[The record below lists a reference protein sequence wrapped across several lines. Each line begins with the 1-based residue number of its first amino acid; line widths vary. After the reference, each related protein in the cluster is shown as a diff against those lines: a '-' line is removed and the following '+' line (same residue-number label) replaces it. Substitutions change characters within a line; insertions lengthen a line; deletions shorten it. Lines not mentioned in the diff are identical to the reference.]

1 MGRRRET
8 FEFVTYVQ
16 RTDDEGQYDAD
27 VNVTYEV
34 EGNYQPATYDSP
46 AEYPEISII
55 SVTDLE
61 TDEEILDEISAE
73 DFNKLIEEAT
83 DDLEK
88 Q

>member
-1 MGRRRET
+1 MGKRKET

-27 VNVTYEV
+27 VNVIYEV
-34 EGNYQPATYDSP
+34 EGYYSPATYDSP
-46 AEYPEISII
+46 AEYPEITIL

-61 TDEEILDEISAE
+61 TDEEIVDEISSQ
-73 DFNKLIEEAT
+73 DFSKLLEEAT
-83 DDLEK
+83 EDLGK

>member
-1 MGRRRET
+1 MGRRKET

-34 EGNYQPATYDSP
+34 EGYYSPATYDSP
-46 AEYPEISII
+46 AEYPEITIL

-61 TDEEILDEISAE
+61 TDEEILDEISSQ
-73 DFNKLIEEAT
+73 DFSKLLGEAT
-83 DDLEK
+83 EDLGK

>member
-1 MGRRRET
+1 MGKRKEA

-34 EGNYQPATYDSP
+34 EGYYSPATYDSP
-46 AEYPEISII
+46 AEYPEITIL

-61 TDEEILDEISAE
+61 TDEEIVDEISSQ
-73 DFNKLIEEAT
+73 DFSKLLEEAT
-83 DDLEK
+83 EDLGK

>member
-1 MGRRRET
+1 MGRRKET

-34 EGNYQPATYDSP
+34 DGEYYPATHDSP
-46 AEYPEISII
+46 AEYPEIEIL

-61 TDEEILDEISAE
+61 TNEEIVDEISSQ
-73 DFNKLIEEAT
+73 DFTKLMEEAT
-83 DDLEK
+83 EDLGK

>member
-1 MGRRRET
+1 MGKRKET

-34 EGNYQPATYDSP
+34 EGYYSPATYDSP
-46 AEYPEISII
+46 AEYPEITIL

-61 TDEEILDEISAE
+61 TDEEILDEISSQ
-73 DFNKLIEEAT
+73 DFSKLLEEAT
-83 DDLEK
+83 EDLGK

>member
-1 MGRRRET
+1 MGRRKDT
-8 FEFVTYVQ
+8 YEFVTYVQ
-16 RTDDEGQYDAD
+16 RIDDEGQYDAD

-34 EGNYQPATYDSP
+34 EGYYTPATHDHP
-46 AEYPEISII
+46 ADHPEISLL

-61 TDEEILDEISAE
+61 TDEEVLHELSAE

-83 DDLEK
+83 DDLEN